1 MRCKAISGINPLA
14 QLSLGEH
21 TTAASAA
28 PLTPVTPRHLPNE
41 LRRSCR
47 VAGINLPASPGVAA
61 GPHARVTLGQ

>member
-21 TTAASAA
+21 STAASAA
-28 PLTPVTPRHLPNE
+28 PLTPAIPRHLPNE

-61 GPHARVTLGQ
+61 GPHARVTLG